1 MPRILLID
9 DDLTSLEVFRLA
21 LRRNDHSVA
30 TARSGAE
37 GLATLGR
44 QGADVVVAE
53 VQLPDMSGLDV
64 LRAIRERQQ
73 PQAVLFAAR
82 AGTPR
87 DAVTAMRQGADDFLA
102 KPVGEDALRGAIDR
116 ALQSRSAAD
125 PAAGGDRQLGEMTSL
140 AKALATVI
148 ECPQDVRTFGR
159 WSQWV
164 ATPPDTLRRW
174 CHAAG
179 VPPRAAL
186 IFARVLRAVPLMGR
200 SYPLMGRGYPLMG
213 RGYELANLL
222 DVVDRR
228 TLIAMLRLAG
238 FADERDVPDTIDA
251 YLERQTLLRD
261 AVLLDEVRRAARSH
275 VAVRGRTRPY
285 PSTTWPPWRPERPR
299 PPS

>member
-1 MPRILLID
+1 MPELDVIGFPMPRILLID
-9 DDLTSLEVFRLA
+9 DDLTSLDAFSVA

-64 LRAIRERQQ
+64 LRAIRQRQQ
-73 PQAVLFAAR
+73 LQAVLFASR

-87 DAVTAMRQGADDFLA
+87 DAFTAMRLGADDFLA

-125 PAAGGDRQLGEMTSL
+125 QAVGGDRRLRELTSL
-140 AKALATVI
+140 ARAMATVI
-148 ECPQDVRTFGR
+148 ECPQDVRTLGQ

-174 CHAAG
+174 CHAAS

-200 SYPLMGRGYPLMG
+200 
-213 RGYELANLL
+213 GYELANLL

-228 TLIAMLRLAG
+228 TLVAMLRLAG

-275 VAVRGRTRPY
+275 AAVRGRTRPY